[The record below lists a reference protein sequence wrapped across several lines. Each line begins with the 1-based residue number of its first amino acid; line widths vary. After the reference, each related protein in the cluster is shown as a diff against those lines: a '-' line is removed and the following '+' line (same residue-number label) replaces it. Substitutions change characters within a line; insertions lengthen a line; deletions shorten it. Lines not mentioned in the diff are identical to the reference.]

1 MLSTGRHN
9 PGNRTLGA
17 GAQRP
22 KKAKRAIL
30 AKAPRVDLPASPT
43 RTKKARKAIANLTPI
58 ARAPSE
64 PTSKKQAK
72 TRRARLDIHAED
84 ARLSPPSSAHAD
96 HGSAVAHNVIVSA
109 APSPIATDQANQG
122 SEPIQL
128 LPDLIATLRE
138 VTRRR
143 QDAVLAEGNLTRQ
156 MKRIVSRI
164 LGKPKVTT
172 AEVNEFEGSGA
183 LQPLITAREAP
194 REWRHKE
201 EKLMT
206 HLVEQLPV
214 YAAFWEPI
222 HGLGPLG
229 LALIIGEAGDLSNYA
244 NPAKLWR
251 RFGLHV
257 INGKACATWRSSG
270 GFTAKDWEAAGYS
283 PRRRSMMFTI
293 TDSLLKKQNA
303 YKALCDERKTVE
315 KAKAEAEGLIVA
327 PAADI
332 PKGEHTKYRSLGH
345 IKARAERYVAK
356 RLLRD
361 LWRAWRDQYSCDI
374 QMADVPAPAESSQEA
389 A

>member
-1 MLSTGRHN
+1 MLSSD
-9 PGNRTLGA
+9 
-17 GAQRP
+17 
-22 KKAKRAIL
+22 I
-30 AKAPRVDLPASPT
+30 RV
-43 RTKKARKAIANLTPI
+43 
-58 ARAPSE
+58 
-64 PTSKKQAK
+64 
-72 TRRARLDIHAED
+72 
-84 ARLSPPSSAHAD
+84 
-96 HGSAVAHNVIVSA
+96 
-109 APSPIATDQANQG
+109 
-122 SEPIQL
+122 
-128 LPDLIATLRE
+128 PDLIATLRE

-183 LQPLITAREAP
+183 LQPLITARQAP
-194 REWRHKE
+194 REWRRKE
-201 EKLMT
+201 EKLMA

-222 HGLGPLG
+222 PGLGALG
-229 LALIIGEAGDLSNYA
+229 LALIVGEAGDLSNYS

-257 INGKACATWRSSG
+257 VNGKACATWRSGG
-270 GFTAKDWEAAGYS
+270 GFTSKDWEAAGYS

-293 TDSLLKKQNA
+293 TDSLLKKPNA
-303 YKALCDERKTVE
+303 YKTLCDERKVIE
-315 KAKAEAEGLIVA
+315 KQKAEAEGLIVA

-332 PKGEHTKYRSLGH
+332 PKGGHAKYRSLGH
-345 IKARAERYVAK
+345 IKARADRYVAK

-361 LWRAWRDQYSCDI
+361 LWRAWRDHCPSEIYQI
-374 QMADVPAPAESSQEA
+374 TVPAPAESSQEA